1 MNKVPIV
8 LSLSLVMILTGCMGH
23 AQTAKPEPPAVTPV
37 TGNNQ
42 DPKTASHTDPNAAAN
57 ANAASTNPSAV
68 NADAAGSNTTAVNAA
83 LKSKLIHYSGPS
95 DKKKQAALTFDDGPD
110 DRYTLQILDILK
122 KYNVKATFFLIG
134 QKAKA
139 HPDVVK
145 RIVQEGHAIGNHTWS
160 HPDLDKIGTVKVMEE
175 ISKTQDELASIIGY
189 RPTLFR
195 PPYGAVN
202 PADLQAISDMG
213 LSIVNWSVD
222 TRDWAGTPTQGILS
236 AVHKELKPGDHTG
249 ALCRREEP

>member
-1 MNKVPIV
+1 MHGTCTDCKAGTSSSNTRHWKQSRSKDRVAHG
-8 LSLSLVMILTGCMGH
+8 SERCRQCQCGKH
-23 AQTAKPEPPAVTPV
+23 EPKRRQRRC
-37 TGNNQ
+37 GR
-42 DPKTASHTDPNAAAN
+42 
-57 ANAASTNPSAV
+57 
-68 NADAAGSNTTAVNAA
+68 SNTTAVNAA